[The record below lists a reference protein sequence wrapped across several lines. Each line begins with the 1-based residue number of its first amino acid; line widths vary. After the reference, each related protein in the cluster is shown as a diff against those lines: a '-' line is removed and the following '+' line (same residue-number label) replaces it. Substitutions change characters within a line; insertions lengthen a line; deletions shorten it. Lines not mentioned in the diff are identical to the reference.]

1 MSERMHFSVE
11 LGKKTDRNHIQDSA
25 KGFTIVMLGSFGGGT
40 GTGNPITESG
50 PSLHSIETD
59 TLDKKIAKLHPSLT
73 LLGDSGQQITLR
85 FKSLDDFHP
94 DVLLDQLADYRPV
107 TAEQQT
113 LTSSDHRSEEIS
125 ADDERSDENESQK
138 ETLSRLLG
146 QRPLSVEQQQESGSS
161 LNNAKQSMIAD
172 AVRRLAENASGVDQ
186 SDTSDESPA
195 DTLDETDKTILL
207 RSVLHNESFQKLE
220 ASWRSVDWLLHSIEP
235 DPSITCYL
243 LDIRRSE
250 LELERSSHTE
260 PTTSSIYRVI
270 RETLERRDLLESSF
284 ILIDNHHYG
293 PDQEST
299 KMLDWL
305 GLLMDRFD
313 GTLLAGSASSFLN
326 DQVKF
331 GDTFNAWHTFR
342 KQPSARRIALLYP
355 EMLLRLPYGST
366 TDPIQSLSFE
376 ELNQNWTIDEMLW
389 GNPAY
394 AQAVVLINRWMTEGD
409 TVQASLLTDL
419 PAYTYQS
426 EGERHLQP
434 CTKLLLN
441 EQQIEQLL
449 NLGLVPVIGS
459 RNRNTIQL
467 PWFQHLG
474 FSSG

>member
-59 TLDKKIAKLHPSLT
+59 TLDKKIEKLHPSLT

-113 LTSSDHRSEEIS
+113 LTSSDHRTEEIS

-260 PTTSSIYRVI
+260 PTTSSLYRVI

>member
-11 LGKKTDRNHIQDSA
+11 LGRKRDRYHIQDSA

-50 PSLHSIETD
+50 PSLHSIEID

-73 LLGDSGQQITLR
+73 LLETSGQQITLR

-94 DVLLDQLADYRPV
+94 DGLLDQLTDYRLV
-107 TAEQQT
+107 TGEQQT
-113 LTSSDHRSEEIS
+113 LTSSDHRAEEIS
-125 ADDERSDENESQK
+125 ADDEKSDENESQK

-161 LNNAKQSMIAD
+161 LSNAKQSMIAD
-172 AVRRLAENASGVDQ
+172 VVRRLAENASGADQ
-186 SDTSDESPA
+186 TDASDEPPA

-207 RSVLHNESFQKLE
+207 RSVLHNERFQKLE
-220 ASWRSVDWLLHSIEP
+220 ASWRSVDWLLHNIEP
-235 DPSITCYL
+235 DPSIKCYL
-243 LDIRRSE
+243 LDIRRPE
-250 LELERSSHTE
+250 LELERSSHSE
-260 PTTSSIYRVI
+260 PTTSSLYRVL
-270 RETLERRDLLESSF
+270 RETLERGDLLESSF
-284 ILIDNHHYG
+284 ILIDNHNYG

-326 DQVKF
+326 DQVKS
-331 GDTFNAWHTFR
+331 GGSINAWHTFR
-342 KQPSARRIALLYP
+342 KQPSASRIALLYP
-355 EMLLRLPYGST
+355 EMLLRLPYGSA

-459 RNRNTIQL
+459 RNRNSIQL

>member
-11 LGKKTDRNHIQDSA
+11 LGRKRDRNHIQDSA

-40 GTGNPITESG
+40 GTGNPITQNG

-59 TLDKKIAKLHPSLT
+59 TIDKKIAKLHPSLT

-85 FKSLDDFHP
+85 FESLDDFHP
-94 DVLLDQLADYRPV
+94 DGLLDQLADYRPV
-107 TAEQQT
+107 TGEQQT
-113 LTSSDHRSEEIS
+113 LTSSDHRAEEIS

-172 AVRRLAENASGVDQ
+172 VVRRLAENASGADQ
-186 SDTSDESPA
+186 SDTSGEPPA
-195 DTLDETDKTILL
+195 HTLDETDKTILL

-235 DPSITCYL
+235 DPSIKCYL

-250 LELERSSHTE
+250 LELEQSSHTE
-260 PTTSSIYRVI
+260 PTTSPLYRVI
-270 RETLERRDLLESSF
+270 RETLERQDLLESSF
-284 ILIDNHHYG
+284 ILIDNHDYG

-299 KMLDWL
+299 TMLDWL

-313 GTLLAGSASSFLN
+313 GTLLAGSASSLLN
-326 DQVKF
+326 DQVKS
-331 GDTFNAWHTFR
+331 GDSFNAWNTFR

-355 EMLLRLPYGST
+355 EMLLRLPYGSA

-409 TVQASLLTDL
+409 RVKASVLTDL
-419 PAYTYQS
+419 PAFTYQS
-426 EGERHLQP
+426 EGEHHLQP

-474 FSSG
+474 FTSG

>member
-11 LGKKTDRNHIQDSA
+11 LGRKKDRNHIQDSA

-40 GTGNPITESG
+40 GTGNPITGSG

-94 DVLLDQLADYRPV
+94 DELLDQLADYRPV
-107 TAEQQT
+107 TGEQQT
-113 LTSSDHRSEEIS
+113 LTSSDHRAEEIS

-161 LNNAKQSMIAD
+161 LYDAKQSMIAD
-172 AVRRLAENASGVDQ
+172 VVRRLAENASGTDQ

-195 DTLDETDKTILL
+195 DTLDKTDKTILL

-235 DPSITCYL
+235 DPSIKCYL

-260 PTTSSIYRVI
+260 PTTSPLYRVI
-270 RETLERRDLLESSF
+270 RETLERQDLLESSF
-284 ILIDNHHYG
+284 ILIDNHNYG

-313 GTLLAGSASSFLN
+313 GTLLAGSDSSFLN
-326 DQVKF
+326 DQVKS
-331 GDTFNAWHTFR
+331 GGSFNAWLTFR
-342 KQPSARRIALLYP
+342 KQPSARRLALLYP
-355 EMLLRLPYGST
+355 EMLLRLPYGSA

-376 ELNQNWTIDEMLW
+376 ELNQDWTIDEMLW

-394 AQAVVLINRWMTEGD
+394 AQAVVLINQWMTEGD